1 MVSNSLS
8 VSQSIVS
15 YPLYSDL
22 GAIRFSKYIYKMKTI
37 LFFLFLSTQ
46 VIMAQN
52 NDYINPRAVGY
63 SDAVVVHG
71 GKTIYISGQVPV
83 DAQGKVVGKGDL
95 RMQTVQVFEN
105 IKKLLEQSGAT
116 YAQVVKVNTYIVN
129 CKPEDVAIVREVR
142 KAYFSQKTPPASTMV
157 GVTSL
162 VDPDFLIEIEVVA
175 VIP

>member
-1 MVSNSLS
+1 
-8 VSQSIVS
+8 
-15 YPLYSDL
+15 
-22 GAIRFSKYIYKMKTI
+22 MKTT
-37 LFFLFLSTQ
+37 LFFLFLSTH
-46 VIMAQN
+46 VMMAQN

-95 RMQTVQVFEN
+95 RTQTVQVFEN

-129 CKPEDVAIVREVR
+129 CKPEDVTIVREVR

-162 VDPDFLIEIEVVA
+162 VDPEFLIEIEVVA